1 MERERDGMIQL
12 PVSVETAL
20 ARLQSAGIEA
30 FVVGGAV
37 RDALR
42 GAAPKDWDLAVQAP
56 PQAVVDVFRSYQLI
70 QTGLK
75 HGTVTV
81 LIDHLPLEITSY
93 RANDGEP
100 FLLQT
105 DLSHRDFTINAMAY
119 HPSTGLVDPCGGAR
133 DLANGVIRCVGDP
146 RQRFQED
153 GLRILR
159 ARRFASVFQMQL
171 HPATAQALMQNRQLL
186 STVAQERIRSE
197 LTLLLCG
204 AGAETILL
212 SMPQVLAVAL
222 PQLLPMVGFQQHN
235 IHHDK
240 DVWAHTAD
248 VVAAIPPQ
256 PMLRWAA
263 LLHDAGKPACFFM
276 GQDGQGHFYG
286 HGQRSADMADDI
298 LRQLRFDNASRER
311 IVHLIRRHN
320 YPIQPVP
327 RPVKR
332 LLNLLGEDGL
342 RHLLALHRADTM
354 GQSALC
360 ADRIAQYDQVEKVLD
375 QLLPQNACFSL
386 RDLAL
391 DGNDLLRL
399 GFQGRQIGQILAA
412 CLSAV
417 TDETIPNQRQALL
430 SFAQSIIP
438 TSSKTEFFSKML
450 DLSSRR
456 LL

>member
-1 MERERDGMIQL
+1 MEREMDGMIQL
-12 PVSVETAL
+12 PAPVQKSL
-20 ARLQSAGIEA
+20 SLLQSAGIEA

-56 PQAVVDVFRSYQLI
+56 PQTVADVFRPYRLI
-70 QTGLK
+70 ETGLK

-81 LIDHLPLEITSY
+81 LIDHLPLEVTSY
-93 RANDGEP
+93 RTNDGEP
-100 FLLQT
+100 LLLQT

-119 HPSTGLVDPCGGAR
+119 HPATGLKDPFGGAK
-133 DLANGVIRCVGDP
+133 DLADGIIRCVGDP
-146 RQRFQED
+146 IQRFQED

-159 ARRFASVFQMQL
+159 ALRFASVFQMQL

-186 STVAQERIRSE
+186 SSAAPERIRSE

-204 AGAETILL
+204 AGAKTVLL
-212 SMPQVLAVAL
+212 SMPQVLGVAL

-240 DVWAHTAD
+240 DVWAHTAA

-256 PMLRWAA
+256 PVLRWAA
-263 LLHDAGKPACFFM
+263 LLHDVGKPACFFM

-286 HGQRSADMADDI
+286 HGQCSADMADDI

-311 IVHLIRRHN
+311 IIHLIRRHD
-320 YPIQPVP
+320 YPIQPAP
-327 RPVKR
+327 KPVKR
-332 LLNLLGEDGL
+332 LLNLLGEEGL
-342 RHLLALHRADTM
+342 RQLLALHRADTM

-360 ADRIAQYDQVEKVLD
+360 ADRMAQYDQVEAVLD
-375 QLLPQNACFSL
+375 QLLAQNACFSL

-399 GFQGRQIGQILAA
+399 GFQGRQIGQVLAA
-412 CLSAV
+412 CLNAV
-417 TDETIPNQRQALL
+417 MDETIPNQRHALL
-430 SFAQSIIP
+430 SFARSMAP
-438 TSSKTEFFSKML
+438 APSKSE
-450 DLSSRR
+450 
-456 LL
+456 

>member
-1 MERERDGMIQL
+1 MMQL
-12 PVSVETAL
+12 PAPVEKAL
-20 ARLQSAGIEA
+20 SLLQSAGIEA

-42 GAAPKDWDLAVQAP
+42 GVTPKDWDLAVQAT
-56 PQAVVDVFRSYQLI
+56 PQAVADVFRSYRLI

-93 RANDGEP
+93 RADDGEP
-100 FLLQT
+100 LLLQT

-119 HPSTGLVDPCGGAR
+119 HPSTGLVDPFGGAR
-133 DLANGVIRCVGDP
+133 DLADGVIRCVGDP

-159 ARRFASVFQMQL
+159 ALRFASLFQMQL
-171 HPATAQALMQNRQLL
+171 HPTTAQALMQNRQLL
-186 STVAQERIRSE
+186 SAAAPERIHNE

-204 AGAETILL
+204 AGAKTVLL
-212 SMPQVLAVAL
+212 SMPQVLGVVL

-240 DVWAHTAD
+240 DVWAHTAA
-248 VVAAIPPQ
+248 VVDAVPPQ
-256 PMLRWAA
+256 PVLRWAA
-263 LLHDAGKPACFFM
+263 LLHDVGKPSCFFM

-311 IVHLIRRHN
+311 IVHLIRRHD
-320 YPIQPVP
+320 YPIQPAP
-327 RPVKR
+327 KPVKR
-332 LLNLLGEDGL
+332 LLNLLGEEGL
-342 RHLLALHRADTM
+342 RQLLALHRADTM

-360 ADRIAQYDQVEKVLD
+360 ADRMAQYDQVEAVLD
-375 QLLPQNACFSL
+375 QLLAQNACFSL
-386 RDLAL
+386 RNLAL

-399 GFQGRQIGQILAA
+399 GFQGRQIGQVLAA
-412 CLSAV
+412 CLNAV
-417 TDETIPNQRQALL
+417 MDETIPNQRQALL
-430 SFAQSIIP
+430 SFAQSMAP
-438 TSSKTEFFSKML
+438 TPSKAE
-450 DLSSRR
+450 
-456 LL
+456 